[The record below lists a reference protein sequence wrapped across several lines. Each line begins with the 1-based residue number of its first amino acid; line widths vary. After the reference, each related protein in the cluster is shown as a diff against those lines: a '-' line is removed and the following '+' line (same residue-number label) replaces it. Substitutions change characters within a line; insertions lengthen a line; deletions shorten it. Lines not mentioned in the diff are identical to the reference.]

1 MTLTT
6 GDLDALDPD
15 RHDLGVPALLA
26 RRLAGSYEVDE
37 WGFDRDL
44 TVVLSPLAG
53 LRWSATV
60 DGVGQLPEH
69 GGALIVHN
77 ARFGP
82 AEPIAVAAALARSTS
97 RPVRFT
103 GVPDRAP
110 IGPLLR
116 RLGGVPSDLADL
128 RSLLA
133 SGALVTVP
141 LARDWRRPGRAGR
154 ATASALAVA
163 VDRGVPIV
171 PMAVTGFEPSRRRHL
186 VLGAPIVTRRPLAP
200 APGADLGATVQA
212 RVQALLDSGDAD
224 ALSGDARRGR

>member
-6 GDLDALDPD
+6 GDLDAIDPD
-15 RHDLGVPALLA
+15 RRELGVPALLA
-26 RRLAGSYEVDE
+26 RRLTGGYEVDE

-44 TVVLSPLAG
+44 AVVLAPIAG

-60 DGVGQLPEH
+60 DGVDRLPEH
-69 GGALIVHN
+69 GAALIVHN

-82 AEPIAVAAALARSTS
+82 AEPLAVAAALARATS

-110 IGPLLR
+110 VGPVLR

-128 RSLLA
+128 RSLLT
-133 SGALVTVP
+133 SGALVTVS

-154 ATASALAVA
+154 APSGALALA

-171 PMAVTGFEPSRRRHL
+171 PMAVTGFEPARGRRL
-186 VLGAPIVTRRPLAP
+186 LLGAPIVTRRPLAP
-200 APGADLGATVQA
+200 APGADLGATVEA
-212 RVQALLDSGDAD
+212 RVQALLDAGDPDPRPDAD
-224 ALSGDARRGR
+224 RRAR